1 MTHLRALAC
10 AGLLLAAC
18 SQFPELDETISPE
31 TKAAPY
37 PALLPWDS
45 LPAAPSDAEAPA
57 PDAMLAARSAAL
69 RSRADTLRG
78 AVVDPEAR
86 ARMDAGVAPG
96 R

>member
-45 LPAAPSDAEAPA
+45 LPVALPEAEEPSPEEV
-57 PDAMLAARSAAL
+57 LAARTAAL
-69 RSRADTLRG
+69 RSRAETLRG
-78 AVVDPEAR
+78 AVVDPATR
-86 ARMDAGVAPG
+86 TRMDAGVAPG